1 MNFLTSPL
9 MSAALVVVLV
19 VNVSIAQQSAD
30 PTVILYNS
38 QPVEVELSESGQIL
52 TFYGILANYMEEYE
66 TVAPIV
72 ALTPEPVVSMD
83 SYFTDSS
90 KNADYDV
97 VSNERLFLDFA
108 SGYATLSDHNIDL
121 LNEVAATL
129 RKGAFDKVIIT
140 AYRAESD
147 REQLLQ
153 NRLQSALQYLS
164 IKGFDNSHIK
174 TEILQGQ
181 ALKDQLSITYVQ

>member
-1 MNFLTSPL
+1 
-9 MSAALVVVLV
+9 
-19 VNVSIAQQSAD
+19 
-30 PTVILYNS
+30 
-38 QPVEVELSESGQIL
+38 
-52 TFYGILANYMEEYE
+52 
-66 TVAPIV
+66 
-72 ALTPEPVVSMD
+72 
-83 SYFTDSS
+83 
-90 KNADYDV
+90 
-97 VSNERLFLDFA
+97 
-108 SGYATLSDHNIDL
+108 
-121 LNEVAATL
+121 
-129 RKGAFDKVIIT
+129 VIIT

>member
-1 MNFLTSPL
+1 